1 MQSACDNIYTFGVRH
16 ESDLHGIL
24 PIVFK
29 RSFVLFR
36 VLCNMFNNSLMIG
49 ILLNSWKT
57 NTITSIFKSGDAVN
71 RRPVC
76 IIDVMPKLFESVVV
90 DIAKLHVTSLICN
103 EHRGFTPTLS
113 TVTNLSIYRNFIST
127 SLENNQVDRVY
138 SFFKKTFHTV
148 LHNIMSSKV
157 LHWVLVISRF
167 LGWQVTLAII
177 SSIPPGFTSWS
188 LVHHFMTCV
197 SPQLNFDNIDNW
209 CRTNDTSLTLDKYY
223 LVTLSFLSF
232 RN

>member
-1 MQSACDNIYTFGVRH
+1 MQSACGNIYTFVVRH
-16 ESDLHGIL
+16 GSDLHGIL

-29 RSFVLFR
+29 RSTVLFR
-36 VLCNMFNNSLMIG
+36 VLCNMFNNSLTTG
-49 ILLNSWKT
+49 ILLDAWKT
-57 NTITSIFKSGDAVN
+57 NRITSTFKSGDAVN

-103 EHRGFTPTLS
+103 EQRGFTPALS
-113 TVTNLSIYRNFIST
+113 TVTNLSIYRNFVST
-127 SLENNQVDRVY
+127 SIENNQVDKVY

-148 LHNIMSSKV
+148 LHNSMSSK
-157 LHWVLVISRF
+157 LLLWVLVISRF

-177 SSIPPGFTSWS
+177 SRFFTSSVVTQVS
-188 LVHHFMTCV
+188 LQGSLLDPLDIISWLAFR
-197 SPQLNFDNIDNW
+197 LNW
-209 CRTNDTSLTLDKYY
+209 TLTTL
-223 LVTLSFLSF
+223 TLSFLSF